1 MNRKKK
7 NPSKAME
14 AVNAYRNQDKK
25 DKIQTD
31 TQGSYT
37 GVGKDGTKPVQDAD
51 DL

>member
-1 MNRKKK
+1 MNRKKRK
-7 NPSKAME
+7 NSKAAE
-14 AVNAYRNQDKK
+14 AVNAYRNQEKT

-37 GVGKDGTKPVQDAD
+37 GVSKDGTKPVQDAD